1 MPKRKNETSASAT
14 VSKNRHKK
22 KYKVSSSS
30 IELDEEENYDEAVFI
45 PNPDSS
51 GESDGD
57 DSRYE
62 NEDFD
67 DSENEVEEFFPS
79 SSYRKVLQGY
89 EPSQKKLEDDHQFVW
104 VDGEK
109 KYHSN
114 LKMKYYYIK
123 QYIIEATKI
132 NGYDLTPEKLNA
144 FLGILIFT
152 MFNKRLSQRDY
163 WSKDPFLGCA
173 LVPNVMSRDEFEE
186 IKSKLKLSKPEDE
199 DSNDRVWRVRSVFNI
214 FRKNLLIFGVFATAL
229 SIDEMMLKF
238 FGKTVLKQFIK
249 SKPIRFG
256 IKLWALCSANG
267 YVFDCDIYCGK
278 NSENNDFLPKCAL
291 GSRVVMQMLQN
302 VLENISIKKLIH
314 LHKIGIQATGTVR
327 ENRINVK
334 NNVDKK
340 DNRGTYAVKHDTESG
355 INFITVVDSKPVSIL
370 STAAGVTPLSIVKRF
385 DKEQKQKSDISFPH
399 AFSVYNKFMGG
410 VDIHDQRCNKVVPIV
425 RSKKWTWIIL
435 MRMIQSSI
443 TNSVVLRDLTDS
455 EDKKHSTKSFALS
468 LAKHYMAKKDFK
480 GHKWVRSRDVP
491 ATYQNRLTYI
501 AGTFLL
507 RIATTKH
514 ISHVSGTYPK
524 SRSGHVTATSWAIFS
539 VRTKN
544 DTFATK
550 VDIGI
555 QAGYQKTP
563 I

>member
-30 IELDEEENYDEAVFI
+30 IEFDEEENYDEAVFI

-62 NEDFD
+62 NDDFD

-114 LKMKYYYIK
+114 LKNEILLSEKDKNFISQCSDSKLFELFFSTDIK

-144 FLGILIFT
+144 FLGIIIFT

-302 VLENISIKKLIH
+302 VLENISIKKLSKYHVYFDNLFCCPDLLVH

-340 DNRGTYAVKHDTESG
+340 DNRGTYAVKHNTESG

-425 RSKKWTWIIL
+425 RLKKWTWIIL

-480 GHKWVRSRDVP
+480 GHKSEIVQKFRYCSGEKCEKR
-491 ATYQNRLTYI
+491 TNRICENCELYFCKI
-501 AGTFLL
+501 CF
-507 RIATTKH
+507 
-514 ISHVSGTYPK
+514 
-524 SRSGHVTATSWAIFS
+524 
-539 VRTKN
+539 
-544 DTFATK
+544 DT
-550 VDIGI
+550 IH
-555 QAGYQKTP
+555 
-563 I
+563 